1 MTVQELFEQ
10 LRELTPKERQEVRK
24 LLDAL
29 DDPLPGEWTE
39 EALAHALHVT
49 PLTGA
54 EIAESEAVGAWAHY
68 GIKDG
73 AEWANEQRAKRRGNH
88 QW

>member
-10 LRELTPKERQEVRK
+10 LRELTPKERQEVCK
-24 LLDAL
+24 VLDAL
-29 DDPLPGEWTE
+29 DDPLPEEWTE
-39 EALAHALHVT
+39 ETLAHALDVT

-68 GIKDG
+68 DIKG
-73 AEWANEQRAKRRGNH
+73 AEWVNEQRAERRRN
-88 QW
+88 QAL